1 MLHRECLVIA
11 KGREQDLE
19 QLEQLEASPAG
30 VPVVPAFSIWRT
42 IRDYIFWNYQRG
54 SIHYDIMV
62 TLILLFI
69 FVTPLFINV
78 NDKPIEHSPHP
89 TAVVV
94 VPDGQDGPMYQVP
107 VTSVPGE
114 NDAAIRTELLRI
126 ITPISGRASIS
137 HYEKTLD
144 AAGQPVYQVWVKK

>member
-1 MLHRECLVIA
+1 MLHQECLAIA

-19 QLEQLEASPAG
+19 QLEQLEATPAG
-30 VPVVPAFSIWRT
+30 VPVVPSFSIGRT
-42 IRDYIFWNYQRG
+42 VRDYIFWNYQRG

-69 FVTPLFINV
+69 FVTPLFISF

-94 VPDGQDGPMYQVP
+94 IPDGQNGPIYQVP
-107 VTSVPGE
+107 VVAVPGE

-126 ITPISGRASIS
+126 ITPISGRTSIS
-137 HYEKTLD
+137 RYVKTFD
-144 AAGQPVYQVWVKK
+144 TAGQPVYQVWVKK

>member
-1 MLHRECLVIA
+1 MLHKEYLAIA
-11 KGREQDLE
+11 KGREQELE
-19 QLEQLEASPAG
+19 QLEQLEATPA
-30 VPVVPAFSIWRT
+30 VVPAVPMSSIWRT
-42 IRDYIFWNYQRG
+42 VRDYIFWNYQRG

-69 FVTPLFINV
+69 FVTPLFINF

-94 VPDGQDGPMYQVP
+94 IPDGQDGPIYQVP
-107 VTSVPGE
+107 VAALSGE
-114 NDAAIRTELLRI
+114 SDAAARTELLRI
-126 ITPISGRASIS
+126 ITPISGKASIS
-137 HYEKTLD
+137 RYEKTLD

>member
-1 MLHRECLVIA
+1 LAIA

-19 QLEQLEASPAG
+19 QLEQVETTPAG
-30 VPVVPAFSIWRT
+30 VPVVSVSSIWRT
-42 IRDYIFWNYQRG
+42 IRDYVFWNYQRG

-69 FVTPLFINV
+69 FVTPLFINF

-89 TAVVV
+89 TAVLVI
-94 VPDGQDGPMYQVP
+94 PDGQEGPVYQVP
-107 VTSVPGE
+107 VAAVPGE
-114 NDAAIRTELLRI
+114 NDAAIRTELFRI
-126 ITPISGRASIS
+126 ITPISGQANIS
-137 HYEKTLD
+137 RYVKTLD

>member
-1 MLHRECLVIA
+1 MLHQECLAIA

-69 FVTPLFINV
+69 FVTPLFISF

-94 VPDGQDGPMYQVP
+94 IPDGQDGPVYQV
-107 VTSVPGE
+107 SAAAVPDQS
-114 NDAAIRTELLRI
+114 DAAIRRELLRI
-126 ITPISGRASIS
+126 ITPISGKASIS
-137 HYEKTLD
+137 RYVKTLD
-144 AAGQPVYQVWVKK
+144 AAGQPVYQVWMKK

>member
-1 MLHRECLVIA
+1 MLHQECLAIA
-11 KGREQDLE
+11 KGSEQDLE

-69 FVTPLFINV
+69 FVTPLFISF

-94 VPDGQDGPMYQVP
+94 IPDGQDGPVYQV
-107 VTSVPGE
+107 SAAAVPDQS
-114 NDAAIRTELLRI
+114 DAAIRRELLRI
-126 ITPISGRASIS
+126 ITPISGKASIS
-137 HYEKTLD
+137 RYVKTLD

>member
-1 MLHRECLVIA
+1 MLHQECLAIA

-19 QLEQLEASPAG
+19 QLEQVETTPAG
-30 VPVVPAFSIWRT
+30 VPVVSVSSIWRT
-42 IRDYIFWNYQRG
+42 IRDYVFWNYQRG

-69 FVTPLFINV
+69 FVTPLFINF

-89 TAVVV
+89 TAVLVI
-94 VPDGQDGPMYQVP
+94 PDGQEGPVYQVP
-107 VTSVPGE
+107 VAAVPGE
-114 NDAAIRTELLRI
+114 NDAAIRTELFRI
-126 ITPISGRASIS
+126 ITPISGQANIS
-137 HYEKTLD
+137 RYVKTLD

>member
-1 MLHRECLVIA
+1 MAIA

-19 QLEQLEASPAG
+19 QLEQVETTPAG
-30 VPVVPAFSIWRT
+30 VPVVSVSSIWRT
-42 IRDYIFWNYQRG
+42 IRDYVFWNYQRG

-69 FVTPLFINV
+69 FVTPLFINF

-89 TAVVV
+89 TAVLVI
-94 VPDGQDGPMYQVP
+94 PDGQEGPVYQVP
-107 VTSVPGE
+107 VAAVPGE
-114 NDAAIRTELLRI
+114 NDAAIRTELFRI
-126 ITPISGRASIS
+126 ITPISGQANIS
-137 HYEKTLD
+137 RYVKTLD

>member
-69 FVTPLFINV
+69 FVTPLFISF

-94 VPDGQDGPMYQVP
+94 IPDGQDGPVYQV
-107 VTSVPGE
+107 SAAAVPDQS
-114 NDAAIRTELLRI
+114 DAAIRRELLRI
-126 ITPISGRASIS
+126 ITPISGKASIS
-137 HYEKTLD
+137 RYVKTLD

>member
-1 MLHRECLVIA
+1 MLHQECLAIA

-69 FVTPLFINV
+69 FVTPLFINF

-107 VTSVPGE
+107 VSSIPGE

-126 ITPISGRASIS
+126 ITPISGKARIS
-137 HYEKTLD
+137 RYEKTLD